1 MNKQTLYKT
10 MKTVLATAMLGGMLT
25 LGQDLAKADS
35 ISEDTPTIEAL
46 TIQVEGEKQ
55 KEAAAKAAAEA
66 KATAEAKAA
75 AESAAQEALATNMV
89 SEVAVTY
96 TANTYPVGQ
105 CTWGAKEA
113 APWVGNYWG
122 NGGDWAASAVAQGYE
137 VGTTPKVGAV
147 IVWTDGGYGH
157 VGVVTEVGENGLIQ
171 IVESNYNGNMT
182 VANYRGFFNPL
193 ETGAGTVSYI
203 YPPAGV

>member
-1 MNKQTLYKT
+1 MNKQTLHKT

-25 LGQDLAKADS
+25 LGQDLVKADS
-35 ISEDTPTIEAL
+35 LAEDTPTIEFL
-46 TIQVEGEKQ
+46 TIQVEEEKQ
-55 KEAAAKAAAEA
+55 KEEAAAKAAAE
-66 KATAEAKAA
+66 KAA
-75 AESAAQEALATNMV
+75 AEAAAQAALATNMV

-122 NGGDWAASAVAQGYE
+122 NGGDWAASAAAQGYE
-137 VGTTPKVGAV
+137 VGTRPKVGAV

>member
-1 MNKQTLYKT
+1 MNKQTLHKT
-10 MKTVLATAMLGGMLT
+10 MKAALATAMLGGMLT

-35 ISEDTPTIEAL
+35 LAEDTPTIEFL
-46 TIQVEGEKQ
+46 TIQVEEEKQ
-55 KEAAAKAAAEA
+55 KEEAAAKAAAE
-66 KATAEAKAA
+66 KAA
-75 AESAAQEALATNMV
+75 AEAAAQAALATNMV

-122 NGGDWAASAVAQGYE
+122 NGGDWAASAAAQGYE
-137 VGTTPKVGAV
+137 VGTRPKVGAV

>member
-10 MKTVLATAMLGGMLT
+10 MKTVLAMAMLGGMLT

-55 KEAAAKAAAEA
+55 KEAAAKAAV
-66 KATAEAKAA
+66 EAKAA
-75 AESAAQEALATNMV
+75 
-89 SEVAVTY
+89 
-96 TANTYPVGQ
+96 
-105 CTWGAKEA
+105 
-113 APWVGNYWG
+113 
-122 NGGDWAASAVAQGYE
+122 AQGYE

>member
-1 MNKQTLYKT
+1 MNKQTLHKT
-10 MKTVLATAMLGGMLT
+10 MKTVFAMAMLGGMLT

-35 ISEDTPTIEAL
+35 ISKDTPTIEAL

-55 KEAAAKAAAEA
+55 KEAAAKAAV
-66 KATAEAKAA
+66 EAKAA
-75 AESAAQEALATNMV
+75 AEKAATEAAAKAALATNMV
-89 SEVAVTY
+89 SEVAVEY
-96 TANTYPVGQ
+96 TANTYPAGQ
-105 CTWGAKEA
+105 CTWGAKEM

-122 NGGDWAASAVAQGYE
+122 NGGDWAASAAALGYE
-137 VGTTPKVGAV
+137 VGTTPKVGA
-147 IVWTDGGYGH
+147 IAVWTDGGYGH

>member
-1 MNKQTLYKT
+1 MNKQTLHKT

-35 ISEDTPTIEAL
+35 ITEDTPTIEVL
-46 TIQVEGEKQ
+46 TIQVEEEKQ
-55 KEAAAKAAAEA
+55 KEEAAAKAAAEA
-66 KATAEAKAA
+66 
-75 AESAAQEALATNMV
+75 AAQAALATNMV
-89 SEVAVTY
+89 SEVEVTY

-122 NGGDWAASAVAQGYE
+122 NGGDWAASAAAQGYE

>member
-1 MNKQTLYKT
+1 MNKNKLHKT
-10 MKTVLATAMLGGMLT
+10 MKVVLATAMLGGMLT

-46 TIQVEGEKQ
+46 TIQVEEEKQ
-55 KEAAAKAAAEA
+55 KEEAAAKAAAE
-66 KATAEAKAA
+66 KAA
-75 AESAAQEALATNMV
+75 AEKAAAEAAAQAALATNMV

-122 NGGDWAASAVAQGYE
+122 NGGDWAASAAAQGYE
-137 VGTTPKVGAV
+137 VGTRPKVGAV

>member
-10 MKTVLATAMLGGMLT
+10 MKTVLAMAMLGGMLT

-35 ISEDTPTIEAL
+35 LAEDTPTIESL
-46 TIQVEGEKQ
+46 TIQIEETKQ
-55 KEAAAKAAAEA
+55 KEEAAAKAAAE
-66 KATAEAKAA
+66 KAA
-75 AESAAQEALATNMV
+75 AEKAAAEAAAQAALATNMV

-96 TANTYPVGQ
+96 TANTYPAGQ
-105 CTWGAKEA
+105 CTWGAKEM

-137 VGTTPKVGAV
+137 VGTTPKVGA
-147 IVWTDGGYGH
+147 IAVWTDGGYGH
-157 VGVVTEVGENGLIQ
+157 VAYVTDVAADGTIQ
-171 IVESNYNGNMT
+171 VLESNYGGAYYPSN
-182 VANYRGFFNPL
+182 VRGFFDPTTTS
-193 ETGAGTVSYI
+193 EGTVSYI